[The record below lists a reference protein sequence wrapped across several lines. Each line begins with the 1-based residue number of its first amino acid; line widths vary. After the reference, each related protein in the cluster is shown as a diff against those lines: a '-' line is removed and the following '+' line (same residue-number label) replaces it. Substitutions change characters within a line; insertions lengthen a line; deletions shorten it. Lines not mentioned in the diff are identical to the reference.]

1 MRFAKGHK
9 TETRARIV
17 DAASKRF
24 RRDGVAA
31 AGIAGVM
38 EDAGLT
44 HGGFYAHFASK
55 EELVR
60 EATVAALDATQ
71 ARLDR
76 FAPEGADWLES
87 RIKNYLSPRHRDTPE
102 TGCAIAALAA
112 ELGRHSEATR
122 AAVTAKLQET
132 FARYAAH
139 LPEDAPAPSHQAIA
153 IFSLIVGALQLA
165 RAVSDPGLSA
175 QILQSGTSAALRL
188 AGRE

>member
-9 TETRARIV
+9 TETRARII

-31 AGIAGVM
+31 TGIAGVM

-76 FAPEGADWLES
+76 FAPEGADWLEA
-87 RIKNYLSPRHRDTPE
+87 RIKNYLSPRHRDTAE
-102 TGCAIAALAA
+102 TGCAVAALAA
-112 ELGRHSEATR
+112 ELGRHSQATR
-122 AAVTAKLQET
+122 NAVTAKLQET

-139 LPEDAPAPSHQAIA
+139 LPAATPDPGHRAIA
-153 IFSLIVGALQLA
+153 IFSLMVGALQLA